1 VYSNKE
7 GGNIKLWIPSL
18 PRSPLLMLLYIWS
31 KQRKP
36 HVNKPVKQVCSKIQK
51 TGKSNPR
58 RRKKKNKIPQTIL
71 VVEKTRTDLEMAFH
85 M

>member
-1 VYSNKE
+1 VFEDTKD
-7 GGNIKLWIPSL
+7 
-18 PRSPLLMLLYIWS
+18 
-31 KQRKP
+31 RK
-36 HVNKPVKQVCSKIQK
+36 I
-51 TGKSNPR
+51 NPW